1 MYHCTFIFPNLI
13 YCKHMRSLNT
23 VNCSILQNL
32 YLPKVIR
39 DRNKQHAYK
48 TSIVYPCFIIF
59 YSIVPESP
67 RWLLSNGK
75 REEAEQIIKKLAKR
89 NGKIV
94 TDEMLSSLEADKH
107 RSKGRLWQLFST
119 KTLAFRTIVIFINW

>member
-1 MYHCTFIFPNLI
+1 
-13 YCKHMRSLNT
+13 MRYLNT
-23 VNCSILQNL
+23 KLLFYRTHTYLRPYIDTHTKQAL
-32 YLPKVIR
+32 YIPVLL
-39 DRNKQHAYK
+39 
-48 TSIVYPCFIIF
+48 SF

-75 REEAEQIIKKLAKR
+75 RDEAEQVIKKLAKR

-119 KTLAFRTIVIFINW
+119 KTLAFRTTVIFINW